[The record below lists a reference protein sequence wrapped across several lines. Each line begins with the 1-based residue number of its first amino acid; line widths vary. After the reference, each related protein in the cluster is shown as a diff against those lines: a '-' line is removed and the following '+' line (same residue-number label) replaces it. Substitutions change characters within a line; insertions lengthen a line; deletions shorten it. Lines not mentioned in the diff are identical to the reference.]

1 MPINHTLNNKLNSNG
16 NSQVA
21 ILAKLLKNN
30 QQLCDWVWD
39 LFYGREFIPG
49 TVNSMG
55 QKKKKY
61 DW

>member
-16 NSQVA
+16 NLQVA
-21 ILAKLLKNN
+21 VMAKLSKKNKK
-30 QQLCDWVWD
+30 LCDWVWD

-49 TVNSMG
+49 TVNAMG
-55 QKKKKY
+55 RKKY